1 MDTLGCCLRAGGCTL
16 LDPLFA
22 FDAEADQRADL
33 AAELNRL
40 VLGKVAEVLHFD
52 LSLGVLV
59 DGQRVDHAHG
69 VALAQPF
76 ELGDD
81 LAVELGMA
89 EAENNELNRSYC
101 HASPFNRL
109 RRHSG
114 RRLCFDSGFV
124 ALPGSGRPW
133 LIQTSVTSSTLDETA
148 ETVIG
153 PMYTSRSAK
162 RSFRTFR
169 FFRLQSESAP
179 RGHFGSARPQPL
191 REKRRR
197 RAAADGREARQATRR
212 TEAVARA

>member
-101 HASPFNRL
+101 HASPFNRWC
-109 RRHSG
+109 RHARGCAARDHCPST
-114 RRLCFDSGFV
+114 RT
-124 ALPGSGRPW
+124 PW
-133 LIQTSVTSSTLDETA
+133 PIHSSITSSSLDETT
-148 ETVIG
+148 ERVI
-153 PMYTSRSAK
+153 
-162 RSFRTFR
+162 
-169 FFRLQSESAP
+169 
-179 RGHFGSARPQPL
+179 RPY
-191 REKRRR
+191 
-197 RAAADGREARQATRR
+197 
-212 TEAVARA
+212 